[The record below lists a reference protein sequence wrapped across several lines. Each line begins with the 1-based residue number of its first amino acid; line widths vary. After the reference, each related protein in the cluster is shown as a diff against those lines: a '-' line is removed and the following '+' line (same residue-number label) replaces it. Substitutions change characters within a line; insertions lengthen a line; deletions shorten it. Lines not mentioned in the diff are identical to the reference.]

1 MAFQLC
7 RCAQK
12 KWQRLSGYKN
22 LAKVAEGINFVNGIE
37 ENRIAA

>member
-12 KWQRLSGYKN
+12 KWQRLNGYEK
-22 LAKVAEGINFVNGIE
+22 LAKVITGVKFVNGIE
-37 ENRIAA
+37 EKRIAA